1 MRLAPPQLG
10 RQKRAGARAQE
21 HLPREDGEG
30 GRAGPCQPPPTPTG
44 FLSAVLGYPSVPLF
58 ENYIIQDPR
67 AFYVLA
73 GIVLDH
79 SFNDRQQPL
88 PLEVRTASLCQP
100 EGAPALAGG
109 PLGSLAT

>member
-1 MRLAPPQLG
+1 M
-10 RQKRAGARAQE
+10 
-21 HLPREDGEG
+21 
-30 GRAGPCQPPPTPTG
+30 
-44 FLSAVLGYPSVPLF
+44 PLF
-58 ENYIIQDPR
+58 ENYVIQDPR

-100 EGAPALAGG
+100 KGAPALGG
-109 PLGSLAT
+109 GVH